1 MTKDDTTTTGLISV
15 GASPIVVHMTRKS
28 NQWPNK
34 FNCGG
39 NLCRIVAIFLIQGV
53 VPFATMINGELY
65 VSALYLHKMIIR
77 KTIHVFLWPFHQIW
91 HVISNIKR
99 SSNKWNEELLPAML
113 IWGKK
118 KKSKFGI
125 RNEKLQWFL
134 GAMKAYPNELKLV
147 GVYCHLGSA
156 ITKVG
161 IFRDA
166 IVPFGLHPDGWIWKP

>member
-113 IWGKK
+113 IWEKK
-118 KKSKFGI
+118 NPNLELEMKSCNG
-125 RNEKLQWFL
+125 FL
-134 GAMKAYPNELKLV
+134 VLWKHILMSWSLWGFI
-147 GVYCHLGSA
+147 A
-156 ITKVG
+156 IW
-161 IFRDA
+161 
-166 IVPFGLHPDGWIWKP
+166 GLPLLRWAFSGML